1 MPKKKKLE
9 KSTSQKAQKNIHKK
23 VEILVTLFII
33 AIMTFVHFYSFPTQI
48 NRTLTANVYKN
59 GDFVDTTTV
68 TIKGEKVSR
77 FRGSQKFY
85 GTFAI
90 ECIPETCIP
99 DTNAQISWPRRH
111 GQHQITYYNPGHHPE
126 DTNVIITADGDLK
139 FIYDLDEISPNTDII
154 DIHIARRMTEFVIYQ
169 SQPYNGNCVIATSE
183 HALRTVV
190 ELNPYLYD
198 DYLIEN
204 QKETLLSSTE

>member
-77 FRGSQKFY
+77 FRGSQKF
-85 GTFAI
+85 
-90 ECIPETCIP
+90 
-99 DTNAQISWPRRH
+99 
-111 GQHQITYYNPGHHPE
+111 
-126 DTNVIITADGDLK
+126 
-139 FIYDLDEISPNTDII
+139 
-154 DIHIARRMTEFVIYQ
+154 
-169 SQPYNGNCVIATSE
+169 
-183 HALRTVV
+183 
-190 ELNPYLYD
+190 
-198 DYLIEN
+198 
-204 QKETLLSSTE
+204 